1 MTFFTSSA
9 IALSNRLRFK
19 YKFLILTLIFYIPL
33 LASAWWIVSEQLARI
48 GQYDDELMGL
58 AVVKKV
64 AMLEQDLRQ
73 IAVDKSAGEQVSQDL
88 NQLQRQLD
96 DFSLLGELKQ
106 QLHTIDGLWQEL
118 ADSKK
123 QNNPVAL
130 AVLYEK
136 TLAFRESIAAFS
148 GLSRESQ
155 ANAFYISELVVQRL
169 PAMIEYLARTRDLT
183 SMIINNDGF
192 TAQSYTS
199 IVALDKRL
207 DELQVQLV
215 KTSEQL
221 IKANGE
227 QAKKYV
233 QQYQNFLLG
242 LDQYQQNLRNKVIDP
257 DSISWS
263 ASAAN
268 QSISDIYQQAQALL
282 TENNQLLEQNLQL
295 SRDNSHQ
302 ALVLLA
308 LVLIAG
314 TVIIGFLL
322 AIFYISLKQNVMA
335 INQASARLGTGDFS
349 EKLELDS
356 QDELGDIAASFNH
369 MQEKIQLLLM
379 SFSDD
384 IIELKSTSV
393 NIHQLNNGMEQS
405 LATQQENT
413 HSVANAIRQV
423 SDSVAVITKNTD
435 DAREITE
442 QASSHV
448 TQGQTVISETGA
460 AITDIA
466 NEVNVSASVINEL
479 AGLSSEIAQFVNVIR
494 EIADQTN
501 LLALNA
507 AIEAARAGEQ
517 GRGFAVVADE
527 VRTLASRTQDST
539 TEIQRI
545 IEQLQVGAEKSVAAM
560 NQGVVKAEYGVE
572 KTEQVTTTF
581 DEVTE
586 NVGQIVEATVQIS
599 AAVTQ
604 QNQMVVDIDSNTV
617 NIANGA
623 DQVMQASKEAAA
635 AGHELTVLA
644 ERLSGQLAQFTLVK

>member
-545 IEQLQVGAEKSVAAM
+545 IEQLQEEPK
-560 NQGVVKAEYGVE
+560 N
-572 KTEQVTTTF
+572 
-581 DEVTE
+581 
-586 NVGQIVEATVQIS
+586 
-599 AAVTQ
+599 
-604 QNQMVVDIDSNTV
+604 
-617 NIANGA
+617 
-623 DQVMQASKEAAA
+623 
-635 AGHELTVLA
+635 
-644 ERLSGQLAQFTLVK
+644 RLLP